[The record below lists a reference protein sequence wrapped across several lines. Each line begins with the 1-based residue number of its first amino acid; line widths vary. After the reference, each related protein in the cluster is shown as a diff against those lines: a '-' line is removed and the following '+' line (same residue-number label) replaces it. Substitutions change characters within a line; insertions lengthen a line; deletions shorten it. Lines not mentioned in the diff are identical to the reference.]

1 MDIDT
6 PIELLINVDCAEIL
20 YTALSWFWHL
30 KTETEAPIKGTTVAV
45 ETWFQ
50 NEPSVL
56 AVFLLGMSCSA
67 HGARRWS
74 ELRFPLSV

>member
-6 PIELLINVDCAEIL
+6 PIELLINVDL
-20 YTALSWFWHL
+20 SSTALSWFWHL